1 MLATVTA
8 EGQVTI
14 PKPVRDSLGLEAGS
28 QVDFR
33 QEADGRVVLARADGE
48 PAPESRF
55 AKLRGHAGPGL
66 STDEIMA
73 MTRGED

>member
-14 PKPVRDSLGLEAGS
+14 PKPVRDSLGLEPGS

-33 QEADGRVVLARADGE
+33 EAADGSFVLRRAE
-48 PAPESRF
+48 AEAEESRF
-55 AKLRGHAGPGL
+55 AKWRGHAGPGL
-66 STDEIMA
+66 TTDEIMA

>member
-1 MLATVTA
+1 MLATVSA

-14 PKPVRDSLGLEAGS
+14 PKSVRDSLGLGPGS

-33 QEADGRVVLARADGE
+33 QTPDGLVVLVRAEEGE
-48 PAPESRF
+48 TENRF
-55 AKLRGHAGPGL
+55 AKWVGHAGPGL